1 MVPRVTRAQSMDAL
15 PSMATVAG
23 FKAVLL
29 AGSRA
34 GD

>member
-1 MVPRVTRAQSMDAL
+1 MDAL